1 MYKIY
6 TKSNRLMTANE
17 FNVEEHNIICND
29 VNLPSEIMD
38 GYNPYNN
45 RMWLIGHMHGLVCA
59 IFAPNEQEALDNACD
74 EGKMESFLV
83 DTNGVDEQ
91 DLEHENYTY
100 LGNAGEAHDLD
111 DCWIA
116 EVDFKAE
123 RDIKLIVKL
132 ARAYEGGQASLDF

>member
-1 MYKIY
+1 MHKIY

-17 FNVEEHNIICND
+17 FNLEEHNILCND
-29 VNLPSEIMD
+29 VNLPSELMNS
-38 GYNPYNN
+38 YNPHNI
-45 RMWLIGHMHGLVCA
+45 RMWLIGHMHGSVCA
-59 IFAPNEQEALDNACD
+59 VFASNEQDALDNACD
-74 EGKMESFLV
+74 ANKMESFLV

-132 ARAYEGGQASLDF
+132 ARAYEGGHDTLDF